1 LARLPVKTP
10 GVDSDGLSC
19 DNGAVPRHEKAC
31 ATRKRHIR
39 DTRECPFE
47 EVIAADVTPLESEV
61 AGLIVET
68 LDLKIEPA
76 HIEPEAPLFGAGLG
90 LDSIDALEL
99 SLAISRAYGYRL
111 RSDDPHITETF
122 SSLRALCSAIAR
134 CRTK

>member
-1 LARLPVKTP
+1 M
-10 GVDSDGLSC
+10 
-19 DNGAVPRHEKAC
+19 
-31 ATRKRHIR
+31 
-39 DTRECPFE
+39 
-47 EVIAADVTPLESEV
+47 ADVTPLESEV

-76 HIEPEAPLFGAGLG
+76 RIEPEAPLFGTGLG

-122 SSLRALCSAIAR
+122 RRSGRCVAPSRAVVPSEAHGYP
-134 CRTK
+134 

>member
-1 LARLPVKTP
+1 M
-10 GVDSDGLSC
+10 
-19 DNGAVPRHEKAC
+19 
-31 ATRKRHIR
+31 TRKRH
-39 DTRECPFE
+39 TRVKCPFE
-47 EVIAADVTPLESEV
+47 EVIAADATPLESEV

-76 HIEPEAPLFGAGLG
+76 RIEPEAPLFGTGLG

-99 SLAISRAYGYRL
+99 SLAISRTYGYRL

>member
-1 LARLPVKTP
+1 MATGYLAIMAWSR
-10 GVDSDGLSC
+10 
-19 DNGAVPRHEKAC
+19 AIRKAC
-31 ATRKRHIR
+31 ATRKRHLR
-39 DTRECPFE
+39 RVKCPFE
-47 EVIAADVTPLESEV
+47 EVIVAPCVRIDVTPLESEV

-76 HIEPEAPLFGAGLG
+76 HIEPEAPLFGTGLG

-111 RSDDPHITETF
+111 RSDDPHVTETF